1 MEDRLMTELSGA
13 LRRLIQT
20 RYSLPMG
27 GLPMGEFMMLQ
38 RIQRW
43 QEERPEAKGIYVSE
57 LNQCAYVSQP
67 AVSRMLRRLEEE
79 GLLERKTDPQDRRT
93 TYVVL
98 TEEGRSLLTACQ
110 RQMTELAGRVV
121 DRLGAEELQA
131 LVDQLDRLTQAVQEE
146 GQKMSVE

>member
-1 MEDRLMTELSGA
+1 MEEELVTELSGA

-38 RIQRW
+38 KIRRW
-43 QEERPEAKGIYVSE
+43 QEEKPDAKGIYVSE

-67 AVSRMLRRLEEE
+67 AVSRMLRRLEEK
-79 GLLERKTDPQDRRT
+79 GLLERRTDPQDRRT

-98 TEEGRSLLTACQ
+98 TEGGSSLLAACQ
-110 RQMTELAGRVV
+110 RQMAELAGRVV
-121 DRLGAEELQA
+121 DRLGAQELRA

-146 GQKMSVE
+146 RQKMSVE